1 MTKKTLSII
10 AIICFAV
17 ALILFFIPINE
28 WSLMWL
34 WFTEEGKL
42 ARGLASAFGGGMPG
56 EVVVRVVFFVISL
69 IGGIGSLI
77 WKRNAEE

>member
-1 MTKKTLSII
+1 
-10 AIICFAV
+10 
-17 ALILFFIPINE
+17 
-28 WSLMWL
+28 MWL

-77 WKRNAEE
+77 WKKNAEE

>member
-1 MTKKTLSII
+1 MTKKTLGII

-17 ALILFFIPINE
+17 ALILFFVPIND

-34 WFTEEGKL
+34 WFTEEGKF

-56 EVVVRVVFFVISL
+56 EIVVRVVFFVISL

-77 WKRNAEE
+77 WRNKVQE